1 MCDDENNI
9 QNYKNNNN
17 GYNILPV
24 GYVWEQYIYCIFHFF
39 KLYSTSPITK
49 YLFSEKTNGGP
60 LTSPGEE
67 TTLTIRGLNPKT
79 RYFFR
84 VKCENALGE
93 SQYGAEVAVTTLE
106 ERRYRDFSVL
116 FRRRYFIL
124 YCQNVKFSC
133 EFVFLLLPFYVFVK
147 GKEFLF
153 AYNKHY

>member
-1 MCDDENNI
+1 MFD
-9 QNYKNNNN
+9 
-17 GYNILPV
+17 
-24 GYVWEQYIYCIFHFF
+24 F
-39 KLYSTSPITK
+39 TSPITK
-49 YLFSEKTNGGP
+49 YFFSEKTNGGP

-116 FRRRYFIL
+116 FRGRYFIL
-124 YCQNVKFSC
+124 YCQNFKFFF
-133 EFVFLLLPFYVFVK
+133 EFIFLKPVYSRIYLFIFYLHFIS
-147 GKEFLF
+147 L
-153 AYNKHY
+153 